1 MVEFQR
7 MGELAEE
14 RRENGRVKDHCMQRT
29 CVFKVESKSCFPGQ
43 GFRPFR
49 CLGFRCLGFRCLGFR
64 CLGFRCLG
72 FRVQSLELQVVVVFK
87 EGSSCGGG
95 VNGSVNVFNVR
106 VRTRGM

>member
-14 RRENGRVKDHCMQRT
+14 RRENGRVKDRCMQRT
-29 CVFKVESKSCFPGQ
+29 CASKVESKSHFPGQ

-49 CLGFRCLGFRCLGFR
+49 CLGFRCLGFR
-64 CLGFRCLG
+64 
-72 FRVQSLELQVVVVFK
+72 VQSLEPQVVVVFR

-95 VNGSVNVFNVR
+95 VNGSVNVFNAEYEREVCSIL
-106 VRTRGM
+106 

>member
-64 CLGFRCLG
+64 
-72 FRVQSLELQVVVVFK
+72 VQSLELQVVVVFK

>member
-1 MVEFQR
+1 MVEFQH

-64 CLGFRCLG
+64 
-72 FRVQSLELQVVVVFK
+72 VQSLELQVVVVFK